1 MLDPGLLADGVAVP
15 LGVLAAAA
23 VLLALRRGEATWSW
37 WDGALV
43 AAMAGLACWPS
54 MHLPFTND
62 APWLRIAFSRYDP
75 FHDWNHPP
83 LIYAANLGA
92 RWSDTPWVT
101 RVVPL
106 LFAVSLAV
114 LVAWTASRVGGRLAG
129 ALAGTWMALELPRGH
144 GVYEIADWDLAG
156 TVAAGTIAWLWVGE
170 QRGTLRGER
179 VWPGVDAA
187 ALVLLGVAS
196 SYLMAPISLGLAV
209 ALGVGWMRGQVGRAA
224 LIGVFVGGALACVP
238 FAVAAWAGQG
248 AVGAGYRQA
257 STPLEVAYGL
267 WGETPLGRSA
277 WMGLPVLIGLATGWQ
292 HRRSPWAVYAL
303 STVVVVPLV
312 IAAMVGRVMVNGWY
326 YVYLATPA
334 VLVLAGAGSGRLL
347 MRMTPG
353 PRTFGALA
361 LLAATWAYVP
371 FPRGI
376 EIEPWPYLRVWPA
389 FVAAVETDSRPV
401 VTNALGVH
409 PMLLVGRHQVGTG
422 SLAELIG
429 DPDGRGQVLWR
440 DRMVEQPCEAC
451 VADADC
457 AATARDAWVVLQLAS
472 VRDAACVAALLE
484 GCRVIYDGRMAQ
496 PSTLADF
503 VLADCRPGGVPLP

>member
-1 MLDPGLLADGVAVP
+1 MDPGLLADGVAVP
-15 LGVLAAAA
+15 LGVIAVVT
-23 VLLALRRGEATWSW
+23 VLLAALRTEATWAW

-106 LFAVSLAV
+106 LFALSLAV

-179 VWPGVDAA
+179 VWTGVDAA
-187 ALVLLGVAS
+187 GLVLLGVTS
-196 SYLMAPISLGLAV
+196 SYLMAPVSLGLAL
-209 ALGVGWMRGQVGRAA
+209 ALGVGWIRGQVGRAA
-224 LIGVFVGGALACVP
+224 IIGVLVGGAVACVP
-238 FAVAAWAGQG
+238 FVVAASAGQG
-248 AVGAGYRQA
+248 ALGAGFRQSATA
-257 STPLEVAYGL
+257 SELVYGL
-267 WGETPLGRSA
+267 LAESPMGRSA
-277 WMGLPVLIGLATGWQ
+277 WMGGPALIGLATGWH
-292 HRRSPWAVYAL
+292 HRRAPWACYAL
-303 STVVVVPLV
+303 ATVVVVPAA
-312 IAAMVGRVMVNGWY
+312 IAVMVGRVMVNGWY

-334 VLVLAGAGSGRLL
+334 LLVLAGAGSGALL
-347 MRMTPG
+347 MRL
-353 PRTFGALA
+353 PRAFRGVGAVA
-361 LLAATWAYVP
+361 LVGVTWAYAP

-376 EIEPWPYLRVWPA
+376 EVEPWPYLQVWPG
-389 FVAAVETDSRPV
+389 FVAELEHDSRPV
-401 VTNALGVH
+401 VTNAFGVH
-409 PMLLVGRHQVGTG
+409 PMLLVGRHQAGTG
-422 SLAELIG
+422 SLVELIG
-429 DPDGRGQVLWR
+429 APQGRGQILWR
-440 DRMVEQPCEAC
+440 DRMVEKACEAC
-451 VADADC
+451 VADAEC

-472 VRDAACVAALLE
+472 VRDAACVGALVE

-503 VLADCRPGGVPLP
+503 VLADCRPGVVPLP